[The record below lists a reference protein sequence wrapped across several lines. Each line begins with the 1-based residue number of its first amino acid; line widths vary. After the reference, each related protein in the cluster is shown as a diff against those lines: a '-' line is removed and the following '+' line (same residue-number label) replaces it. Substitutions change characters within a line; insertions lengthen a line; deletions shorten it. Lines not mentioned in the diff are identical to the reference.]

1 VRRRWSPA
9 GMGRVLDDAF
19 GLYRANFRIV
29 ITAGLVTV
37 FPVAVVV
44 GLTQVF
50 VTRGALALIGD
61 FDTMGPDTSLGPL
74 LELQA
79 LSLAS
84 NAAAPVFWVARVFL
98 ACVILHAAGS
108 LYAGRALTL
117 KEMLAVGWTRGL
129 TFAAVTFVLTSVTT
143 ILLLF
148 GIVPGVLFATRFA
161 LAPAV
166 AAVEGA
172 GFETAFRRSW
182 ALTSGHAW
190 RVIGFYV
197 LVSVFALVLETTV
210 TSPAVSRQI
219 LASIGSPEA
228 IFAPVSAWWKTVE
241 GLLSAA
247 AVTLVIPFAEIAW
260 FFFYADLRAR
270 REGMDLVLRAG
281 ELGGARR

>member
-1 VRRRWSPA
+1 MRRRWSPA

-19 GLYRANFRIV
+19 GLYRANFRLV

-50 VTRGALALIGD
+50 VTRGMLAIIGE
-61 FDTMGPDTSLGPL
+61 FETGGPDALGPL

-98 ACVILHAAGS
+98 ACAILHAAGS
-108 LYAGRALTL
+108 LYAGHSLTL
-117 KEMLAVGWTRGL
+117 KEFLAVGWSRGL
-129 TFAAVTFVLTSVTT
+129 TFGLVTFVLTSVAT
-143 ILLLF
+143 ILLFF
-148 GIVPGVLFATRFA
+148 GIVPGIFFATRFA

-166 AAVEGA
+166 VAVEGA

-182 ALTSGHAW
+182 ALTSGYAW

-210 TSPAVSRQI
+210 TSPSVSRQI
-219 LASIGSPEA
+219 VASIGNPEA
-228 IFAPVSAWWKTVE
+228 IFAPVSAWWKTAE

-247 AVTLVIPFAEIAW
+247 AVTLVIPFAELAW

-270 REGMDLVLRAG
+270 REGMDLVVRAG
-281 ELGGARR
+281 ELAGARS